1 MLSPS
6 LTAAAR
12 PPRNIVLLIVDS
24 LRSASVRASAGRLPF
39 FDRLAAETTCFRR
52 AYASE
57 CWTLPSHVSI
67 FTGLSPS
74 QHGAHFQTMAY
85 ERPQP
90 TLAEILS
97 AAGYATE
104 MVTRNFVFDGTIAG
118 VTRGFER
125 QSRPLAGSSRA
136 NLAALFLTLVKPGV
150 RRHIRRTGFFHP
162 RHGDTRAFVR
172 RFARSLLPAD
182 ELALAR
188 VLDAM
193 SAEQRAG
200 RPYFVCANL
209 YDVHAPYPPA
219 RDSLFG
225 PWRSLRGA
233 ADNAMF
239 PLRIAKLG
247 QHAYL
252 RDGFCASASTE
263 RALRDRYERAVE
275 LMDAKLAAFYAAA
288 LDRKL
293 LDETLLIITS
303 DHGEAFGEHGLYL
316 HDASVYDTHL
326 HVPLWVRHPA
336 LAPQLVDDVVST
348 KDLFDLILAAAGQRP
363 TTETIMNSEYR
374 AARAIALAEH
384 FYYPHRAD
392 IAARYKQNLLAVIIG
407 DEKFVLR
414 REGAIRYDRSRDPD
428 ELQAEPVGADAVM
441 TAIDRSGASS
451 VGIGAALEHVRT
463 WQRAQQQSTPAGSG
477 SSSAQADL
485 AGAGC
490 AHAEAAR

>member
-1 MLSPS
+1 MTLSPS

-24 LRSASVRASAGRLPF
+24 LRSASLRANAARLPF
-39 FDRLAAETTCFRR
+39 LGRLAAETTYFRR
-52 AYASE
+52 AYATE
-57 CWTLPSHVSI
+57 CWTLPSHVSV

-85 ERPQP
+85 EGPQP
-90 TLAEILS
+90 TLAEILA

-118 VTRGFER
+118 VTRGFQR
-125 QSRPLAGSSRA
+125 HSHPLAGSSRA
-136 NLAALFLTLVKPGV
+136 NLAALFLTVVKPGV

-162 RHGDTRAFVR
+162 RHGETRAFVR

-193 SAEQRAG
+193 GAGQRAG

-225 PWRSLRGA
+225 PWRSLGGA
-233 ADNAMF
+233 ADNALF

-252 RDGFCASASTE
+252 RDGFSASASTA
-263 RALRDRYERAVE
+263 RALCDRYERAIE
-275 LMDAKLAAFYAAA
+275 LMDAKLAAFYDAA
-288 LDRKL
+288 LDRRL
-293 LDETLLIITS
+293 LDDTLLIITS

-326 HVPLWVRHPA
+326 HVPLWVRHPT
-336 LAPQLVDDVVST
+336 LAPQHVDDVVST
-348 KDLFDLILAAAGQRP
+348 KDLFDLMLAAAGQRP
-363 TTETIMNSEYR
+363 TTGTIMNPEYR

-392 IAARYKQNLLAVIIG
+392 IAARYKQNLLAVMIG
-407 DEKFVLR
+407 DDKFVLR
-414 REGAIRYDRSRDPD
+414 REGPIRYDRARDPD
-428 ELQAEPVGADAVM
+428 ELRPEPVGADAVAS
-441 TAIDRSGASS
+441 AIRRSGASS
-451 VGIGAALEHVRT
+451 ANIAAALEHVRT
-463 WQRAQQQSTPAGSG
+463 WQRARQASAGATSASAHVDLAPAGVP
-477 SSSAQADL
+477 
-485 AGAGC
+485 
-490 AHAEAAR
+490 HAEAGR